1 MFSTCLRSLSS
12 FPCIQQEGVL
22 RLFRQFVFLSGLLF
36 LLLPDT
42 AAAVSLGKATL
53 KSGLG
58 ARLNM
63 EVNLT
68 QVSVKQARS
77 LKFSLLAKNK
87 YKTYGLSYQPILS
100 DLRFTLQK
108 RSNDQYYLKVWS
120 TKAVKDS
127 VLHIALMMS
136 LNGRPAVLTKTY
148 SLQMAKGVVVT
159 KSPRVKAKPRSV
171 IIKNK
176 SVPRSSNDVSSK
188 REARSAPTELRYK
201 KIDPKVIANKSS
213 PADAYAM
220 SKSENAV
227 VSDKTVM
234 KKNAAPLKNQ
244 AKSNNT
250 LASADDDD
258 VRNFEAMLRDNPPAA
273 GAPAPSATSERY
285 KVELSADKEI
295 KKPGPPGIL
304 SVWIGDPAFSPV
316 ARPETTTV
324 DTSIAAVGETAKVIP
339 FAPMF
344 TIEPAEYKCMKIDPS
359 GSEARFS
366 ITPKDTGTYEV
377 GATVDLYDTPDC
389 SGIPIPKPV
398 TSLKVA
404 VVVDAGEVI
413 EGFGMQLWTT
423 FWNGFLDFW
432 GWIVTTFFALLMFLT
447 RKKLKKIFG
456 FDNKSDDA

>member
-1 MFSTCLRSLSS
+1 MFFIYLRSASS
-12 FPCIQQEGVL
+12 FPFIRQEGVH
-22 RLFRQFVFLSGLLF
+22 RSFRQFIFLSSLLLLF
-36 LLLPDT
+36 ILPGT

-53 KSGLG
+53 KSGFG
-58 ARLNM
+58 VRLNM

-77 LKFSLLAKNK
+77 LKFALLAKNK
-87 YKTYGLSYQPILS
+87 YKTYGVNYQPILS
-100 DLRFTLQK
+100 DLRFAVRK
-108 RSNDQYYLKVWS
+108 RSNGQYYLKVWS
-120 TKAVKDS
+120 TKAIKDS

-148 SLQMAKGVVVT
+148 SLHIAKRVVIT
-159 KSPRVKAKPRSV
+159 RSPRIKAKPRPV
-171 IIKNK
+171 IKNSK
-176 SVPRSSNDVSSK
+176 SIERETTVVQSKAKAKTAPTQLKHKKIERKAVSEPVPITAS
-188 REARSAPTELRYK
+188 REAVSPDSVARKPTVLAMR
-201 KIDPKVIANKSS
+201 NK
-213 PADAYAM
+213 PEDAAEE
-220 SKSENAV
+220 SFNRLLE
-227 VSDKTVM
+227 T
-234 KKNAAPLKNQ
+234 
-244 AKSNNT
+244 
-250 LASADDDD
+250 
-258 VRNFEAMLRDNPPAA
+258 NPPAA
-273 GAPAPSATSERY
+273 GVPTSSTTPERY
-285 KVELSADKEI
+285 KVELSADKQI

-316 ARPETTTV
+316 ARPDTTTV

-413 EGFGMQLWTT
+413 EGYGLQLWTT

-432 GWIVTTFFALLMFLT
+432 GWIVTTFFALLMFLI

-456 FDNKSDDA
+456 FDTRSDDV